1 VMFGDPVKPIG
12 GNVVGHAATY
22 RIYFKKSGKKRI
34 ARMVDSPE
42 HPQADAEFTLTIKGI
57 ENKAD

>member
-1 VMFGDPVKPIG
+1 MFGDPVKPIG

-22 RIYFKKSGKKRI
+22 RLYFKKSGKKRI

-42 HPQADAEFTLTIKGI
+42 HPQADAEFLLTAKGI
-57 ENKAD
+57 EDKVD